1 MRKCESKSDAEQ
13 VIKALKSVD
22 LFDKIN
28 SLKNGIYP
36 NIPKEFDQDTVIF
49 SGRKITKKKLL

>member
-36 NIPKEFDQDTVIF
+36 NIPKEFD
-49 SGRKITKKKLL
+49 